1 MSYRIIFDKPAV
13 KFIRR
18 QTPEQQRRLLEAIH
32 KLPTEGDRKPMKG
45 RPGEYRLRVGNYRVL
60 YTVEDAVLIVRVL
73 DAGNR
78 GDIYK

>member
-1 MSYRIIFDKPAV
+1 MTYRIVIEKRAE

-18 QTPEQQRRLLEAIH
+18 QTKENQTRLLRAIYG
-32 KLPTEGDRKPMKG
+32 LPFSGNIKPMAGKKG
-45 RPGEYRLRVGNYRVL
+45 LYRLRVGDFRVL
-60 YTVEDAVLIVRVL
+60 YTVEQEIVTVRVL

>member
-32 KLPTEGDRKPMKG
+32 KLPAEGDRKPMKG

-78 GDIYK
+78 GDVYK

>member
-1 MSYRIIFDKPAV
+1 MTYRIVIEKRAE

-18 QTPEQQRRLLEAIH
+18 QTKENQTWLLRAIYG
-32 KLPTEGDRKPMKG
+32 LPFSGNIKPMAGQKG
-45 RPGEYRLRVGNYRVL
+45 LYRLRVGDFRVL
-60 YTVEDAVLIVRVL
+60 YTVEQEIVTVRVL